1 RRRVVK
7 NVKRNSLFVSFTPAA
22 SKSALKAMRREIKA
36 TGIRKRVDLSI
47 EQIAK
52 WINPKLN
59 GWINYYGRYT
69 CSELYSVFRYINK
82 ALVRWGRKKYKML
95 SRYKTRASKFLEEMA
110 KRSPQLFAHW

>member
-1 RRRVVK
+1 
-7 NVKRNSLFVSFTPAA
+7 
-22 SKSALKAMRREIKA
+22 MRREIKA

-82 ALVRWGRKKYKML
+82 ALVRWGVRNIKCSADTRQEPQNFWKKW
-95 SRYKTRASKFLEEMA
+95 
-110 KRSPQLFAHW
+110 RSEVHSCLPTGV

>member
-1 RRRVVK
+1 
-7 NVKRNSLFVSFTPAA
+7 
-22 SKSALKAMRREIKA
+22 M
-36 TGIRKRVDLSI
+36 DLSI

-110 KRSPQLFAHW
+110 KRRSTVVCPLASEDERRTCLMGAV